1 MRVLPSLETEPR
13 DLRNVDIKIGLL
25 IQNLIGP
32 NLTHARSLGGPYT
45 VIPSITLGAYIH
57 TWLTQ
62 KRDLLGTPNLM
73 HPLLKEDKRHILS
86 GKNKWIDILSA
97 LTYRN

>member
-13 DLRNVDIKIGLL
+13 DLRNVDIKIGPL

-45 VIPSITLGAYIH
+45 MIPSITLGS
-57 TWLTQ
+57 LTMISIVWIVSMRGPYNILDQ
-62 KRDLLGTPNLM
+62 SLNNPSLL
-73 HPLLKEDKRHILS
+73 DQAI
-86 GKNKWIDILSA
+86 
-97 LTYRN
+97 